1 MNTIIEFKA
10 VDILQKT
17 NIIFQ
22 NINFKISAG
31 EFIYI
36 IGKTGSGKSSLLK
49 SLYTELPIKKGS
61 IKVLGCEVGELD
73 DNNISELRNRIE
85 KINPYLT
92 VENYVING
100 CLSNIGD
107 PDLKISNHDINP
119 IDINYYMTCPISRFS
134 ETMAKCSMQSKK
146 NGKKN

>member
-10 VDILQKT
+10 VDILQKN

-49 SLYTELPIKKGS
+49 SLYAELSCEEIFE
-61 IKVLGCEVGELD
+61 LGRLRAEMLHGDGVGLAPVTAT
-73 DNNISELRNRIE
+73 IVSEIQ
-85 KINPYLT
+85 
-92 VENYVING
+92 
-100 CLSNIGD
+100 
-107 PDLKISNHDINP
+107 ISNF
-119 IDINYYMTCPISRFS
+119 C
-134 ETMAKCSMQSKK
+134 K
-146 NGKKN
+146 